1 VFRPINQ
8 SEFILALDTLEKIR
22 GLLDIRE
29 RLIEQGDVQKELL
42 LPSFRWELIKYYG
55 YVLNPSY
62 DIVNTWRFHT
72 YMFSG
77 HYIGYMLGCAF
88 KPLPD
93 PFKEEYHKLT
103 VGLPSEMIARPPR
116 MLGEIGWEI
125 NGGVVNEDVLM
136 YQNHITSLYFSMAM
150 DYIRLKDSI
159 RVLEIGPGYGGL
171 AYFLWKILKPSGYYL
186 VDLPES
192 LAISSVYL
200 TLTGG
205 LDGAS
210 GIVYDASK
218 PDMLNAPKNGFVFLP
233 NFLINDLR
241 TTDKFDLVIN
251 TGSFGEMTEEQV
263 VQYADVIEDVLAED
277 GIIYEDNADSD
288 IVPIINIFGKRFKC
302 IKFHKNNKN
311 NRIWAK
317 NEETL
322 SKVKI
327 VANYRPSVLK
337 NPRTWLQWRVKRT
350 LQKLR

>member
-1 VFRPINQ
+1 MFVPINQ
-8 SEFILALDTLEKIR
+8 NEFMLALETLNKIR

-29 RLIEQGDVQKELL
+29 CLIEQGDIQEELS
-42 LPSFRWELIKYYG
+42 LPSPMWKLIKLYS

-62 DIVNTWRFHT
+62 DIVNTWRLHT
-72 YMFSG
+72 FMFTG
-77 HYIGYMLGCAF
+77 HYLGGAAPHIF
-88 KPLPD
+88 NPLPD
-93 PFKEEYHKLT
+93 SLKEEYHQLT
-103 VGLPSEMIARPPR
+103 AGLPSEMIARPPR

-125 NGGVVNEDVLM
+125 NGGVVNKDVLM
-136 YQNHITSLYFSMAM
+136 CQNHIGNLYFSRVL
-150 DYIRLKDSI
+150 DYVRSKDSN
-159 RVLEIGPGYGGL
+159 RVLEIGSGYGGL

-192 LAISSVYL
+192 LAFSSVYL

-210 GIVYDASK
+210 GVVYDGSK
-218 PDMLNAPKNGFVFLP
+218 SDLLNAPKNGFVFLP
-233 NFLINDLR
+233 NFLINDLSN
-241 TTDKFDLVIN
+241 TDKFDLVIN
-251 TGSFGEMTEEQV
+251 TGSFGEMTKDQV
-263 VQYADVIEDVLAED
+263 VQYVDVIEDILAED
-277 GIIYEDNADSD
+277 GIIYEDNGDSD
-288 IVPIINIFGKRFKC
+288 MVPIINIFGKRFKC
-302 IKFHKNNKN
+302 IEFHKNNKN

-337 NPRTWLQWRVKRT
+337 TPRTWLQWRVKRT